1 MGVKKNFL
9 TKASDKQTPYRKP
22 FNRDSTLGLKHLKID
37 TDPSAHTY
45 LIQLQHLLY
54 RYGIDL

>member
-1 MGVKKNFL
+1 MGVKKNL
-9 TKASDKQTPYRKP
+9 KHLINRHRIGSP